1 MSLRNRKLSYS
12 DSINHTLDYLLTIDN
27 SVILIGQGVKSPW
40 YVGSTCNGLVKK
52 FGESRIMDTPIS
64 ENGITG
70 VAVGAA
76 IVGMKP
82 IIVSSENGSSNS
94 NTCNSHFSDIGVSI
108 IRLSPNFLTSPL
120 HVLPTYQGLF
130 TPCPIRIKN
139 YLL

>member
-82 IIVSSENGSSNS
+82 IIVHPRMDFMLYAFDPIINQAANWVLYEWWKVKC
-94 NTCNSHFSDIGVSI
+94 TCN
-108 IRLSPNFLTSPL
+108 FLGD
-120 HVLPTYQGLF
+120 Y
-130 TPCPIRIKN
+130 K
-139 YLL
+139 